1 MDETLLVET
10 RDGVRVLTLNRPEVL
25 NAVSAELG
33 RELARALRE
42 ADRAAEVRCVVLT
55 GAGRGFCAGA
65 DLREQLAGSGGAAG
79 SSGGAGSR
87 GLGELVRTRYNE
99 IVLRMQTME
108 KPVIAAVNGV
118 AAGAG
123 CNLALAADLRVA
135 SDRASFIEVFS
146 RVGLI
151 PDSGGTWLLPRL
163 VGTGRALEM
172 MFFAEPVDA
181 AAAERL
187 GLVNRVVPHEELL
200 PRTMEWAARLAAGPT
215 RAYGLTKRAV
225 ARAAATAIAEAL
237 EYEAQLQ
244 EVAGRTEDHREGV
257 AAFLAKRAPAYRGV

>member
-1 MDETLLVET
+1 MYETLLVET
-10 RDGVRVLTLNRPEVL
+10 KDGVRVITLNRPEVL
-25 NAVSAELG
+25 NAISAQLGKELQ
-33 RELARALRE
+33 EALRE
-42 ADRAAEVRCVVLT
+42 AERSPEVRCVLL
-55 GAGRGFCAGA
+55 AASGRGFCAGA
-65 DLREQLAGSGGAAG
+65 DLREQVPGRT
-79 SSGGAGSR
+79 SR
-87 GLGELVRTRYNE
+87 GDLLRTRYNR

-123 CNLALAADLRVA
+123 CNLALAADVRIA

-163 VGTGRALEM
+163 VGIGRALEM
-172 MFFAEPVDA
+172 MFTADPVDA
-181 AAAERL
+181 ATAERL
-187 GLVNRVVPHEELL
+187 GLVNRVVPHDDLQ
-200 PRTMEWAARLAAGPT
+200 PRAMEWAVRLAAGPT

-225 ARAAATAIAEAL
+225 NRAVAGSFADAL

-244 EVAGRTEDHREGV
+244 EIAGGTADHREGV
-257 AAFLAKRAPAYRGV
+257 AAFLAKRPPAYTGR

>member
-1 MDETLLVET
+1 MYETLLVET
-10 RDGVRVLTLNRPEVL
+10 RDGVRVITLNRPDVL
-25 NAVSAELG
+25 NAISAQLGTELL
-33 RELARALRE
+33 EALRE
-42 ADRAAEVRCVVLT
+42 AERASDVRCVLLT

-65 DLREQLAGSGGAAG
+65 DLREQTPGQTSVGDL
-79 SSGGAGSR
+79 
-87 GLGELVRTRYNE
+87 LRTRYNG
-99 IVLRMQTME
+99 IVLRMRTME

-135 SDRASFIEVFS
+135 SDRASFIEAFS

-172 MFFAEPVDA
+172 MFFADPVDA

-187 GLVNRVVPHEELL
+187 GLVNRVVSHDDLM
-200 PRTMEWAARLAAGPT
+200 PRALEWAARLAAGPT
-215 RAYGLTKRAV
+215 RAYGLIKRGVNQAV
-225 ARAAATAIAEAL
+225 SVALADSL
-237 EYEAQLQ
+237 EYEARLQ
-244 EVAGRTEDHREGV
+244 EIASRTEDHREGV
-257 AAFLAKRAPAYRGV
+257 AAFLAKRPPAYSGR